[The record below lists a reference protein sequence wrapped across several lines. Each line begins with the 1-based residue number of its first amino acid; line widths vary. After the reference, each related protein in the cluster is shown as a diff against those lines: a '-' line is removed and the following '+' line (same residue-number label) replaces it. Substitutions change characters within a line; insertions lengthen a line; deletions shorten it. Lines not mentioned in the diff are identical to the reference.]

1 MLTNT
6 DRDTHRLKPTHIE
19 AILQR
24 HLQCDIA
31 ICMIS
36 VHKRSTDWDSP
47 LGYKQVISHY
57 TRRISYECIGFRN
70 VGFRKFRNVTYVHH
84 YWISCMC
91 MYIAI
96 CIIYFLA
103 LTYQLHQLY
112 CARFLICIY
121 VTVSAKTVL
130 NGTFGITR
138 KTDLKYSSCCGSVV
152 LDFSHA
158 RFTV

>member
-1 MLTNT
+1 MHTNT

-47 LGYKQVISHY
+47 LGYNLSKLYLTTLVGYPTS
-57 TRRISYECIGFRN
+57 
-70 VGFRKFRNVTYVHH
+70 VGFRKFRNVTSVHH

-91 MYIAI
+91 VYIAT

-121 VTVSAKTVL
+121 NPA
-130 NGTFGITR
+130 N
-138 KTDLKYSSCCGSVV
+138 KYQYS
-152 LDFSHA
+152 L
-158 RFTV
+158 